1 MSNRGASSAAFP
13 RVRALSAPT
22 VKGSA
27 GFAAVLSFLLPGL
40 GQMYLGRW
48 IRGALMILI
57 PIFTVVL
64 AGAFIA
70 IADPLTSFVLRHAAE
85 VTFLVASAFF
95 LYHLFVV
102 TDAFAGKLRGM
113 GSLRGR
119 HVVDYLMLGVVCVAL
134 VAFYAA
140 AYRGSAPWTGAF
152 AKVFA
157 PLANPPVLGTSG
169 GAQES
174 PPPGWTGTDRLNVLL
189 LGIDS
194 RGDSST
200 TQNTDTMIVISL
212 DPVNK
217 TAAMLSIPRDVYI
230 DRPGVL
236 VDKINAAYAF
246 GGPDLTRRVVEDLLG
261 IRLNAYAL
269 VDFDAFTKIVDSV
282 GGVVIDVKR
291 PVRDESYPTPDY
303 GVERLDITAGPQLMD
318 GAAALRFARSRHDT
332 NDYSRAQRQQ
342 LVLSALRTRMSQGD
356 FLRGLPGLID
366 RVGSV
371 VQTNFDPASIL
382 PLAQFGSGIDGEAI
396 RSEVLYPC
404 GGSYPHCELQSS
416 GGDGGFYLIP
426 DRAKIRDLAAALFYD
441 PQVKSEGASIEVR
454 SAGAR
459 NGVAQTI
466 ADRLSERAFTVST
479 VSDGATGRSAVLV
492 RNGAKRY
499 TANALALQLGGLPV
513 DTLPA
518 GEQSSAD
525 IVVRVGSDFRGL
537 ATDLAR

>member
-1 MSNRGASSAAFP
+1 MS
-13 RVRALSAPT
+13 
-22 VKGSA
+22 GSP
-27 GFAAVLSFLLPGL
+27 GFAAVLSLLLPGL
-40 GQMYLGRW
+40 GQLYLGRW
-48 IRGALMILI
+48 VRGALMILL

-64 AGAFIA
+64 AGAFVA
-70 IADPLTSFVLRHAAE
+70 IADPLTSFVLRNAAA

-95 LYHLFVV
+95 MYHLFVV
-102 TDAFAGKLRGM
+102 VDAFAGKLRDT

-119 HVVDYLMLGVVCVAL
+119 HVIDYLVLGVACVAL
-134 VAFYAA
+134 VAFYGA
-140 AYRGSAPWTGAF
+140 AYRGSAPWAGAF

-157 PLANPPVLGTSG
+157 PLANPPLVGTTSG
-169 GAQES
+169 QDPS
-174 PPPGWTGTDRLNVLL
+174 PPQWTGTERLNVLL

-194 RGDSST
+194 RDDASPT
-200 TQNTDTMIVISL
+200 KNTDTMIVLSL

-230 DRPGVL
+230 NQPGVL
-236 VDKINAAYAF
+236 VDKINAAYAV
-246 GGPDLTRRVVEDLLG
+246 GGPDLSRRVVEDLLG

-303 GVERLDITAGPQLMD
+303 GIERLDITAGPQLMD
-318 GAAALRFARSRHDT
+318 GQTALRFARSRHDT

-342 LVLSALRTRMSQGD
+342 LVLSALRTRMSEGD
-356 FLRGLPGLID
+356 FIRGLPGLID

-371 VQTNFDPASIL
+371 VQTNFDPANIL
-382 PLAQFGSGIDGEAI
+382 PLAQFGTGIDGDAI

-404 GGSYPHCELQSS
+404 GGAYPHCELQSS
-416 GGDGGFYLIP
+416 GGANGFYLIP

-441 PQVKSEGASIEVR
+441 PQVKSEGASVEVR

-459 NGVAQTI
+459 NGVAQSV
-466 ADRLSERAFTVST
+466 ADRLTERSFTVST
-479 VSDGATGRSAVLV
+479 VSDGAVGRSAVLV

-499 TANALALQLGGLPV
+499 TANALAAQLGGLPV

>member
-1 MSNRGASSAAFP
+1 M
-13 RVRALSAPT
+13 
-22 VKGSA
+22 
-27 GFAAVLSFLLPGL
+27 
-40 GQMYLGRW
+40 
-48 IRGALMILI
+48 LMILL
-57 PIFTVVL
+57 PIFTVLL

-70 IADPLTSFVLRHAAE
+70 IADPLTTLVLRNAPAF
-85 VTFLVASAFF
+85 TFLVAAAFF
-95 LYHLFVV
+95 MYHLYVV
-102 TDAFAGKLRGM
+102 ADAFAGKLLGM
-113 GSLRGR
+113 GSLIGR
-119 HVVDYLMLGVVCVAL
+119 RLLDYAILGVVCVSL
-134 VAFYAA
+134 VAFYTA
-140 AYRGSAPWTGAF
+140 AYRGSAPWAGFF
-152 AKVFA
+152 AKIFA
-157 PLANPPVLGTSG
+157 PIANAPLVAAAGQDPSLP
-169 GAQES
+169 A
-174 PPPGWTGTDRLNVLL
+174 WTGTDRVNVLL

-194 RGDSST
+194 RSDSST
-200 TQNTDTMIVISL
+200 TQNTDTMIVLSL
-212 DPVNK
+212 DPVNR
-217 TAAMLSIPRDVYI
+217 TGAMLSIPRDTYI
-230 DRPGVL
+230 DRPGVF

-246 GGPDLTRRVVEDLLG
+246 GGPDLARRVVEDLLG
-261 IRLNAYAL
+261 IRINAYAL

-318 GAAALRFARSRHDT
+318 GQTALRFARSRHDT

-342 LVLSALRTRMSQGD
+342 LVLSALRTRLAEGD
-356 FLRGLPGLID
+356 FLRGLPALVD
-366 RVGSV
+366 RVGSA
-371 VQTNFDPASIL
+371 VQTNFDPANVI
-382 PLAQFGSGIDGEAI
+382 PLAQFGTGIDGDAI

-459 NGVAQTI
+459 NGLAQTV
-466 ADRLSERAFTVST
+466 ADRLTERAFTVST
-479 VSDGATGRSAVLV
+479 VSAGATGRSAVLV

-499 TANALALQLGGLPV
+499 TASALALQLGGLPV
-513 DTLPA
+513 DTLP
-518 GEQSSAD
+518 SSETTAAD

>member
-1 MSNRGASSAAFP
+1 
-13 RVRALSAPT
+13 
-22 VKGSA
+22 
-27 GFAAVLSFLLPGL
+27 
-40 GQMYLGRW
+40 MYRGRW
-48 IRGALMILI
+48 VRGALMIVL
-57 PIFTVVL
+57 PIFTVLL
-64 AGAFIA
+64 AGAFVA
-70 IADPLTSFVLRHAAE
+70 IADPLTSFVLRNAAA

-95 LYHLFVV
+95 MYHLFVV
-102 TDAFAGKLRGM
+102 ADAFAGKLRDI

-119 HVVDYLMLGVVCVAL
+119 HVVDYLVLGVVCIAL
-134 VAFYAA
+134 AAFYAA
-140 AYRGSAPWTGAF
+140 AYRGSAPWAGLAS
-152 AKVFA
+152 KVFA
-157 PLANPPVLGTSG
+157 PLANPPLVGTTAG
-169 GAQES
+169 GQEPS
-174 PPPGWTGTDRLNVLL
+174 PPEWTGTERLNVLL

-194 RGDSST
+194 RDDAST
-200 TQNTDTMIVISL
+200 TKNTDTMIVLSL

-230 DRPGVL
+230 DRPGVFT
-236 VDKINAAYAF
+236 DKINAAYAY
-246 GGPDLTRRVVEDLLG
+246 GGYDLARKVVEDLLG

-303 GVERLDITAGPQLMD
+303 GIERLDITAGPQLMD
-318 GAAALRFARSRHDT
+318 GQTALRFARSRHDT

-342 LVLSALRTRMSQGD
+342 LVLSALRSRMSEGD
-356 FLRGLPGLID
+356 FIRGLPGLVD
-366 RVGSV
+366 RVGSA
-371 VQTNFDPASIL
+371 VQTNFDPANIL
-382 PLAQFGSGIDGEAI
+382 PLAQFGSGIDGDAI

-404 GGSYPHCELQSS
+404 GGAYPHCELQSS
-416 GGDGGFYLIP
+416 GGANGFYLIP

-441 PQVKSEGASIEVR
+441 PQVKSEGASVEVR

-459 NGVAQTI
+459 NGLAQTI

-492 RNGAKRY
+492 RNSSKRY
-499 TANALALQLGGLPV
+499 TANALAQQLGGLPV
-513 DTLPA
+513 DVLSGSETTA
-518 GEQSSAD
+518 AD